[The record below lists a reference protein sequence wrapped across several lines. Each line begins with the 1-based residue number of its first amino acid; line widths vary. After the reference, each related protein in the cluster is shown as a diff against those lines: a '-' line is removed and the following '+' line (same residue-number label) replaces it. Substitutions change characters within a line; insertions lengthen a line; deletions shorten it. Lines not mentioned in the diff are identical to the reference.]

1 MSRKVEK
8 PSQLMELFLHVAEL
22 LGVENDRDVAAL
34 ADVGPENVGNW
45 RAGAVRE
52 FKPQKLEAVKKS
64 LGTHVAML
72 RAQATASHA
81 DGLHPLEIE
90 EGASPADLHRQ
101 FRDRVSFDYLGHRF
115 LYFEAQGALAWE
127 SLIRAGYGQSA
138 WLDGAA
144 EAARRWTDP
153 RRDGGGRSRG
163 ALAHAL
169 GLDRR
174 ATPRGLD
181 VVALGC
187 GDGAKEGLVLERL
200 LAFEAETGRRLAWLA
215 YAPVDVSI
223 PLLLQAAR
231 VARDLLAAGAAPG
244 RAVLPFCADFEEG
257 RLGFVRRLPTQ
268 ARAAEEGL
276 RLVVLL
282 GNVFGNL
289 RDEEEFVRQKLWT
302 LTRPGDLVWLEVGLR
317 MDPLDLDPLSRMT
330 RADHAETAAEA
341 SRRLLLE
348 GPYRRWEA
356 AQGRRPCDLDMRVW
370 MREDDESARIPGSIN
385 FCHDLVVRDERRV
398 VTMLFSR
405 RYEQQ
410 GLCAW
415 LEARG
420 FAVEGTHRVADTQQR
435 VRILHLLLRRT

>member
-1 MSRKVEK
+1 MNRKPDR
-8 PSQLMELFLHVAEL
+8 PSQLMDLFFHVAEL
-22 LGVENDRDVAAL
+22 LGVGNDRDLASL

-52 FKPQKLEAVKKS
+52 FKPQKLEAVKKN
-64 LGTHVAML
+64 LATHVSML
-72 RAQATASHA
+72 RAQAAQA
-81 DGLHPLEIE
+81 EGLHPLEIE
-90 EGASPADLHRQ
+90 EGASPSDLHRE

-144 EAARRWTDP
+144 DAARRWTEP
-153 RRDGGGRSRG
+153 RREGNGRSRG
-163 ALAHAL
+163 PLAHAL
-169 GLDRR
+169 GFDRR
-174 ATPRGLD
+174 ATPRGLV

-187 GDGAKEGLVLERL
+187 GDGAKEGGVVERL
-200 LAFEAETGRRLAWLA
+200 LALEAETDRRLAWLT

-231 VARDLLAAGAAPG
+231 VTRDLFARGDAPG

-268 ARAAEEGL
+268 TRGADEGL
-276 RLVVLL
+276 RLVVML

-289 RDEEEFVRQKLWT
+289 RDEEEFVRQKPWA

-317 MDPLDLDPLSRMT
+317 SMT
-330 RADHAETAAEA
+330 RPDQAQTAAEA

-348 GPYRRWEA
+348 GPYRRWEGRA
-356 AQGRRPCDLDMRVW
+356 ASRSRGPIASRTHS
-370 MREDDESARIPGSIN
+370 SA
-385 FCHDLVVRDERRV
+385 
-398 VTMLFSR
+398 
-405 RYEQQ
+405 
-410 GLCAW
+410 CA
-415 LEARG
+415 
-420 FAVEGTHRVADTQQR
+420 
-435 VRILHLLLRRT
+435 

>member
-1 MSRKVEK
+1 MTRKIEK
-8 PSQLMELFLHVAEL
+8 PSQLMELFFHVAEL
-22 LGVENDRDVAAL
+22 LGVENDRDLAAF

-52 FKPQKLEAVKKS
+52 FKPQKLESVKKNLAMHLS
-64 LGTHVAML
+64 ML
-72 RAQATASHA
+72 RARAAAAHA

-90 EGASPADLHRQ
+90 EGSSPADLHRQ

-144 EAARRWTDP
+144 EAVRRWTEP
-153 RRDGGGRSRG
+153 RREGGGRSRG
-163 ALAHAL
+163 PLAHAL
-169 GLDRR
+169 GFDRR
-174 ATPRGLD
+174 ASPRGLD
-181 VVALGC
+181 VVSLGC
-187 GDGAKEGLVLERL
+187 GDGAKEGLIIERL
-200 LAFEAETGRRLAWLA
+200 LALEAETDRRLAWLA

-231 VARDLLAAGAAPG
+231 VSRELFARGDGPG

-257 RLGFVRRLPTQ
+257 RLGFARRLPTQ
-268 ARAAEEGL
+268 TREPDEGV
-276 RLVVLL
+276 RLVALL

-289 RDEEEFVRQKLWT
+289 RDEEAFVRQKLWA
-302 LTRPGDLVWLEVGLR
+302 LTRPGDLVWLEVGVR
-317 MDPLDLDPLSRMT
+317 MDPLELDPLTRMT
-330 RADHAETAAEA
+330 RPDQAPTAAEA

-356 AQGRRPCDLDMRVW
+356 AQGRRPCELDVRVW
-370 MREDDESARIPGSIN
+370 LREDDESARIPGSVN
-385 FCHDLVVRDERRV
+385 FCHDLVMRDERRV
-398 VTMLFSR
+398 VTMLYSR
-405 RYEQQ
+405 RYEPE

-420 FAVEGTHRVADTQQR
+420 FALEGTHRVADTQQR
-435 VRILHLLLRRT
+435 VRVLHLLLRRT